1 VRLNVVAMRVRA
13 VSVLLALV
21 MGFLLVTLDAGPVY
35 ACSCA
40 DVPLKNDI
48 RDADAVFSGEVRSI
62 DEEAFFGGGPM
73 AAPGRITFAV
83 QDSWKEVKTE
93 TADVYGQGDGVNCYN
108 LFEEGEAYLVYAS
121 RAKEADAPLKNVACG
136 ETKPLVSAEAD
147 LRMLGP
153 PADGLPETGGLAPL
167 PIGGTLLAMGVLSF
181 AAACTVRV
189 LSRPPRH

>member
-1 VRLNVVAMRVRA
+1 MMRMRA
-13 VSVLLALV
+13 GSVFLALA
-21 MGFLLVTLDAGPVY
+21 MSLLIVTLDVGPAY
-35 ACSCA
+35 ACSCM

-62 DEEAFFGGGPM
+62 DQEATVGDGPL

-83 QDSWKEVKTE
+83 RDSWKGAPAE
-93 TADVYGQGDGVNCYN
+93 TVDVYGQGDGVNCYN

-136 ETKPLVSAEAD
+136 ETKPLAAAETD

-153 PADGLPETGGLAPL
+153 PTGGLPETGGLALL
-167 PIGGTLLAMGVLSF
+167 PIAGTLLAMGVLSF
-181 AAACTVRV
+181 AAACTVRI
-189 LSRPPRH
+189 LHRPPGR